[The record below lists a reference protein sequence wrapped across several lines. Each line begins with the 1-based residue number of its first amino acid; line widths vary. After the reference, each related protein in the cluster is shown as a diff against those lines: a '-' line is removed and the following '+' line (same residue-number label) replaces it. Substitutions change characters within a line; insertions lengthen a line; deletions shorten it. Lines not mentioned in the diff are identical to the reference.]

1 MRLRF
6 LHLAD
11 VFLGCQNAYLGDRA
25 RDRNDDFRASFREA
39 VEYALNPRN
48 EIDGVLIS
56 GNLFDSH
63 RPAEDLWNF
72 AKGLLSRLLAKD
84 ILVAV
89 VPGQHDSYAYKH
101 SVWRTERLPGVEL
114 MLDTAPGAPRVHN
127 IRGQRVFLYGMA
139 YVPGQTPLPL
149 PDFQRSEEKGLHIA
163 LLHGREATG
172 AGAQREASADLGLDI
187 DRLAAN
193 GFDYV
198 ALGGQRKFEERI
210 TDDKGTIAWPGS
222 LEGRGFEPSETGDK
236 GPLLVEFDDDGVHL
250 ERIITNRK
258 SIQRIKLDLKDE
270 RITDADALANA
281 IRTLAGR
288 DAIVEV
294 TLTGT
299 AEFLA
304 DLEEIQDDLAEQFY
318 HLVVR
323 DESRIANSALLR
335 KIESE
340 NTIRGYFVRKLG
352 ERIEAIQK
360 KIQKKGETKELLR
373 ELALH
378 ENALKIGVEQFIE
391 EESPADSIYSLI
403 PDNDETVGEDKPGDT
418 MGVGQLEERVK
429 AMLEYRRGESS
440 GDETL
445 ENDTNASSAN
455 GNANGNARRD
465 AAENGQNRESSQE
478 LNEGQA

>member
-11 VFLGCQNAYLGDRA
+11 VFLGCQNLYLGDRA
-25 RDRNDDFRASFREA
+25 RDRNDDFRASFRDA
-39 VEYALNPRN
+39 IEYALNPRH

-63 RPAEDLWNF
+63 RPSEDLWNF

-84 ILVAV
+84 ILVAI

-114 MLDTAPGAPRVHN
+114 LLDTIPSEARVHS
-127 IRGQRVFLYGMA
+127 IRGQRVFLYGLA

-149 PDFQRSEEKGLHIA
+149 PDFPRNDEKGLHIA
-163 LLHGREATG
+163 LVHGREAAG
-172 AGAQREASADLGLDI
+172 ASAQRELTADLAIDL
-187 DRLAAN
+187 DRLGNN

-198 ALGGQRKFEERI
+198 ALGGQRSFEEQLSDGK
-210 TDDKGTIAWPGS
+210 TTMAWPGS
-222 LEGRGFEPSETGDK
+222 LEGRGFEAGETGDK

-250 ERIITNRK
+250 ERLISNRK

-304 DLEEIQDDLAEQFY
+304 DLEEIQDDLCDQFY
-318 HLVVR
+318 HLAIR

-340 NTIRGYFVRKLG
+340 NTIRGYYVRKLG
-352 ERIEAIQK
+352 ERIAEIQQ
-360 KIQKKGETKELLR
+360 KIKKKGQTKELLR
-373 ELALH
+373 ELSLH

-403 PDNDETVGEDKPGDT
+403 PDNDEKVNADNVRES
-418 MGVGQLEERVK
+418 MGVSRLEERVK
-429 AMLEYRRGESS
+429 AMLDYRRGENDAEEATGQNKAS
-440 GDETL
+440 GAD
-445 ENDTNASSAN
+445 ASGN
-455 GNANGNARRD
+455 GNGHQKTGAD
-465 AAENGQNRESSQE
+465 KDLESSQG
-478 LNEGQA
+478 LNEEQA